1 VSNSHPP
8 KTPPGPPPGSDD
20 METALLRR
28 DQEMAHVQS
37 RTASAS
43 WQAPPGGASPAAP
56 VGRGG
61 TGGTLLTPSRSGKG
75 TLAAVLRLASAAC
88 GLGAAVLFVLPELT
102 GTFVVPPPQA
112 ATPAPQNVKVIAPT
126 FEDPEP
132 AEGLDGTVSEQ
143 TSAFDGATVLVVY
156 SNPSGVAVEVDGN
169 DQGGT
174 PVSLTLD
181 CLPGK
186 PIRVELFKRGYERIQ
201 HTAFCRK
208 DTMIKLFAPLKKA
221 AKASGGKR

>member
-1 VSNSHPP
+1 VSNSHSG
-8 KTPPGPPPGSDD
+8 KTPPAPTPSPDGV
-20 METALLRR
+20 ETAVLRR

-37 RTASAS
+37 RVGAAS
-43 WQAPPGGASPAAP
+43 WQAPSAEAAP
-56 VGRGG
+56 DAPAGRGG
-61 TGGTLLTPSRSGKG
+61 TGGTLLPPARSGG
-75 TLAAVLRLASAAC
+75 ATLAAVLRLGSAVC

-102 GTFVVPPPQA
+102 GTFVVPPPQTDA
-112 ATPAPQNVKVIAPT
+112 KAPQNLKVIAPT
-126 FEDPEP
+126 FEEPEP

-143 TSAFDGATVLVVY
+143 TSSFDGATVLVVY

-186 PIRVELFKRGYERIQ
+186 PIRVELFKRGYERLQ

-208 DTMIKLFAPLKKA
+208 DTMIKLFAPMRKA
-221 AKASGGKR
+221 TKAPGGKR